1 MPAAKQSMSN
11 AGKFS
16 VQWIRDLLGMGKAPS
31 RPVPRSPANPKQIA
45 LILAEL
51 DKRQEAINRGIIWDS
66 RGNPGSAKSKI
77 KPVLMSLNKV
87 RSWLKKQNDEL
98 TDAMKVELIKWT
110 SLLDYI
116 ESNVPKLQAAV
127 VKGKPEQELRALKA
141 EYDAEVKEFLEF
153 LSDTLATEREYLKQY
168 AILAKRS
175 A

>member
-1 MPAAKQSMSN
+1 MPAAKREMAN
-11 AGKFS
+11 AGRFS
-16 VQWIRDLLGMGKAPS
+16 VQWIRNLLGLGKAPS
-31 RPVPRSPANPKQIA
+31 RPVPRSPANPQQIR
-45 LILAEL
+45 LILTEL
-51 DKRQEAINRGIIWDS
+51 EKRQDAIERGIVWDS

-116 ESNVPKLQAAV
+116 QTNVPKLQAAV
-127 VKGKPEQELRALKA
+127 VKGKSESELKALKA
-141 EYDAEVKEFLEF
+141 EYDAEVKEFLDF
-153 LSDTLATEREYLKQY
+153 LRDTLATEREYLKQY
-168 AILAKRS
+168 AILAKQS